1 MRGIHI
7 PDSPTWLTLSAPA
20 STCWSVEALPR
31 SWRNQGN
38 ALQGLSLAGNNYC
51 FDFTPF
57 CVGGMKREMPMNNF
71 KNCRYVRTGTAAS
84 PHVLQILRK
93 KIEQR
98 LKLKELLGGDHV
110 FFGGIKNIKASPSKA
125 KKKV

>member
-1 MRGIHI
+1 MAIFGTSDMI
-7 PDSPTWLTLSAPA
+7 
-20 STCWSVEALPR
+20 
-31 SWRNQGN
+31 
-38 ALQGLSLAGNNYC
+38 
-51 FDFTPF
+51 FDAI
-57 CVGGMKREMPMNNF
+57 ENF
-71 KNCRYVRTGTAAS
+71 RYVRTGTAAS

-125 KKKV
+125 KKMKV

>member
-1 MRGIHI
+1 MVA
-7 PDSPTWLTLSAPA
+7 TLA
-20 STCWSVEALPR
+20 R

-38 ALQGLSLAGNNYC
+38 ALQGLSLEGSIHI
-51 FDFTPF
+51 PF
-57 CVGGMKREMPMNNF
+57 LFFVEDMIIGLDTCSNS
-71 KNCRYVRTGTAAS
+71 RYVRTGTAAS

-125 KKKV
+125 KKKL